1 MEDRQMSKSKKEIE
15 AIINVLEK
23 VETKIRK
30 EGLSYTDF
38 DTDRTMKEFWGM
50 MEAERVVKRIRYDF
64 EKEFEKLK

>member
-1 MEDRQMSKSKKEIE
+1 MSKSKKEIK
-15 AIINVLEK
+15 AIINALEK

-64 EKEFEKLK
+64 EKELEKLNYD

>member
-1 MEDRQMSKSKKEIE
+1 MSKSKKEIK
-15 AIINVLEK
+15 AIINALEK

-30 EGLSYTDF
+30 KGLSYTDF

-64 EKEFEKLK
+64 EKELEKLNYD

>member
-1 MEDRQMSKSKKEIE
+1 MSKSKKEIE

-30 EGLSYTDF
+30 KGLSYTDF

-64 EKEFEKLK
+64 EKELEKLNYD

>member
-1 MEDRQMSKSKKEIE
+1 MSKSKKEIE
-15 AIINVLEK
+15 AIINVLEE

-38 DTDRTMKEFWGM
+38 DSGRTMKEFCGM

-64 EKEFEKLK
+64 EEELEKLK

>member
-1 MEDRQMSKSKKEIE
+1 MSKSKKEIE

-30 EGLSYTDF
+30 KGLSYTDF

-50 MEAERVVKRIRYDF
+50 MEAERVVKRIRYYF
-64 EKEFEKLK
+64 EKELSRKMEEQ

>member
-1 MEDRQMSKSKKEIE
+1 MSKSKKEIE
-15 AIINVLEK
+15 AIIKVLE
-23 VETKIRK
+23 ELATEIRK

-64 EKEFEKLK
+64 EEKLSRHNSYK

>member
-1 MEDRQMSKSKKEIE
+1 MSKSKKEIE